1 MPLVGQGHRPAT
13 LCWRAS
19 RPQLKRDP
27 LGGSQ
32 GTSLTMTTPIW
43 PDWAL
48 LQSYNE
54 RVWAVVHEHLAGSEE
69 FESAATRIATII
81 RDRMQDPR
89 CDRPKP
95 STSEASADRPV
106 WMIALPV
113 PPVGDA
119 DTPRVS
125 RLFERA
131 TELYGRA
138 IEEGAA

>member
-1 MPLVGQGHRPAT
+1 
-13 LCWRAS
+13 
-19 RPQLKRDP
+19 
-27 LGGSQ
+27 
-32 GTSLTMTTPIW
+32 MTTPIW

-48 LQSYNE
+48 LRSYDE
-54 RVWAVVHEHLAGSEE
+54 RVWAVAHEHLAGREE

-81 RDRMQDPR
+81 RDRMHDPR
-89 CDRPKP
+89 CDRPKA
-95 STSEASADRPV
+95 STSEASCDRPM

-119 DTPRVS
+119 DKPRVS

>member
-1 MPLVGQGHRPAT
+1 
-13 LCWRAS
+13 
-19 RPQLKRDP
+19 
-27 LGGSQ
+27 
-32 GTSLTMTTPIW
+32 MTAPIW

-48 LQSYNE
+48 LQSYDK
-54 RVWAVVHEHLAGSEE
+54 RVWAVVHEHLAGREE
-69 FESAATRIATII
+69 FESAAARIATII
-81 RDRMQDPR
+81 RDRMNDPR

-95 STSEASADRPV
+95 STSEASGDRPM

-113 PPVGDA
+113 PPVDDA
-119 DTPRVS
+119 DQPKVS